1 MNKVAL
7 STVALVTAGQSAP
20 KQHEFC
26 DSGIPF
32 VRAGSLEDLLSGKRE
47 SDLEL
52 VPDKAARRL
61 KLYPKGSILF
71 AKSGMS
77 ATKDRIY
84 VLRNS
89 AYVVSHLAVL
99 VPNDKVSTDY
109 LRHVLKRFPPSVL
122 IKDPA
127 YPAISLGE
135 IQDYRIPVP
144 EDPADQIRIAHLLS
158 KVEGLIAQRKQH
170 LQQLDDLT
178 RSVFLEMFG
187 DPVRNP
193 KGFPIR
199 SLSEFYV
206 NPKKEGTKCGPFGS
220 ALKKDELVESGVPVW
235 NMDNIDPSGRMLLP
249 FRMWIT
255 EKKYQELRSYSVVD
269 GDIVISRAGTV
280 GKMCVVKMNGKPA
293 IISTNLIRLR
303 LGPELLPLY
312 VVSLMT
318 YCKGRVG
325 RLKTGA
331 DGAFTHMNT
340 GILDKLEFP
349 YPPIDLQNQ
358 FAAIVERVED
368 IKPHYLQ
375 SLTDLESLYDAL
387 SQKAFKG
394 ELDLSRVVLTAGQIE
409 TTEETKPIA
418 AVITEIETKSA
429 IELPAPDDLKTLTS
443 PEGRKALIGRWLD
456 VYLTQLSGSTFLVEE
471 FMEAAQQRLWDLQE
485 DETIELSVAEYDHI
499 KDWVFRALENGRLTQ
514 NYDKGSSWV
523 RIV

>member
-1 MNKVAL
+1 
-7 STVALVTAGQSAP
+7 
-20 KQHEFC
+20 
-26 DSGIPF
+26 
-32 VRAGSLEDLLSGKRE
+32 
-47 SDLEL
+47 
-52 VPDKAARRL
+52 
-61 KLYPKGSILF
+61 
-71 AKSGMS
+71 
-77 ATKDRIY
+77 
-84 VLRNS
+84 
-89 AYVVSHLAVL
+89 
-99 VPNDKVSTDY
+99 
-109 LRHVLKRFPPSVL
+109 
-122 IKDPA
+122 
-127 YPAISLGE
+127 
-135 IQDYRIPVP
+135 
-144 EDPADQIRIAHLLS
+144 
-158 KVEGLIAQRKQH
+158 
-170 LQQLDDLT
+170 
-178 RSVFLEMFG
+178 
-187 DPVRNP
+187 
-193 KGFPIR
+193 
-199 SLSEFYV
+199 
-206 NPKKEGTKCGPFGS
+206 
-220 ALKKDELVESGVPVW
+220 
-235 NMDNIDPSGRMLLP
+235 
-249 FRMWIT
+249 
-255 EKKYQELRSYSVVD
+255 
-269 GDIVISRAGTV
+269 
-280 GKMCVVKMNGKPA
+280 
-293 IISTNLIRLR
+293 
-303 LGPELLPLY
+303 
-312 VVSLMT
+312 MT